1 MFSLHVLLEIARGR
15 SSKVAQ
21 VTRMHNTLMFKSNM
35 VQQMTFISSLIITLT
50 ARVPHSLVQR
60 QCVFLQTAL
69 SCRFERTLVT
79 MVENLL
85 VLSIN
90 VHLQVFSSRG
100 LVVTSITR
108 IFDSLMHRLD
118 VNSKVSLLTCLV
130 VTLITEVL
138 NALMNSLNMRL
149 QYAIRF

>member
-1 MFSLHVLLEIARGR
+1 
-15 SSKVAQ
+15 
-21 VTRMHNTLMFKSNM
+21 
-35 VQQMTFISSLIITLT
+35 
-50 ARVPHSLVQR
+50 
-60 QCVFLQTAL
+60 
-69 SCRFERTLVT
+69 

-138 NALMNSLNMRL
+138 NALMNSLNML
-149 QYAIRF
+149 LAASIRF